1 MADGN
6 GNSDGRRRWQLQ
18 WPMVT
23 EMAMA
28 NGKDDG
34 DCDG

>member
-1 MADGN
+1 MANSNGDG
-6 GNSDGRRRWQLQ
+6 DGRRTWRLQ

-28 NGKDDG
+28 NGEG
-34 DCDG
+34 NGNSNG